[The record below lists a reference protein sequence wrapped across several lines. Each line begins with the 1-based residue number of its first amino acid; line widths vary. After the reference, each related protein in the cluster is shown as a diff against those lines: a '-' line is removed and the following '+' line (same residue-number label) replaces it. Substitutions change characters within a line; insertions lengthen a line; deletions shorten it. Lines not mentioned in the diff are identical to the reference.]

1 VISQIN
7 NPESDL
13 ASVAPLLR
21 FKEGILMWW
30 PSGYY
35 GGKKIKLELTLEL
48 KIF

>member
-1 VISQIN
+1 VIGQIG
-7 NPESDL
+7 NPKGDL

-30 PSGYY
+30 LSDCCNS
-35 GGKKIKLELTLEL
+35 KKIKLKLTLEL